1 MRGYRH
7 QGHETIMGR
16 PSIYSDKLA
25 EDICERLAN
34 GESMVQICQ
43 SEGMP
48 GLRTVMRWAA
58 DNPDFGT
65 EYAWAR
71 EAQAEVMDHYIYTAA
86 LAAGEDPAAARVKID
101 AYKWRAAKLAPKRYG
116 DKTLVGSD
124 PDNPLP
130 AGFQVNLVKSN
141 AAG

>member
-1 MRGYRH
+1 
-7 QGHETIMGR
+7 MGR
-16 PSIYSDKLA
+16 PSSFTPELGDA
-25 EDICERLAN
+25 ICDRLAQ
-34 GESMVQICQ
+34 GESMVQICADDA
-43 SEGMP
+43 MP

-58 DNPDFGT
+58 ELPEFGT
-65 EYAWAR
+65 EYARAR
-71 EAQAEVMDHYIYTAA
+71 EAQAEVMDDKILTTADGA
-86 LAAGEDPAAARVKID
+86 TAENAAAQRVKVD

-130 AGFQVNLVKSN
+130 SGFQVNLVKGD